1 MKLKVKDSKG
11 KILKVTDA
19 CVEDDEKEA
28 EELTKADVKKLKRL
42 LPHLDDLLQLLELEQ
57 QEHDKDFFDDEIESV
72 INAEAVKAEKEDAD
86 DVDETEEAVVEEEKV
101 EDDDAE
107 LKAQTQNVKTVN
119 DSKKSFGAIERRKV
133 ADSIETEID
142 RDNEVALAWAKRYNG
157 GN

>member
-19 CVEDDEKEA
+19 CVEDDEKDA

-72 INAEAVKAEKEDAD
+72 INAEAKKDDVDKEDAEE
-86 DVDETEEAVVEEEKV
+86 ETEEKVVEEEKV
-101 EDDDAE
+101 DDDDGE
-107 LKAQTQNVKTVN
+107 LEAQTQNVKTVN

-133 ADSIETEID
+133 TDAVQTEID